1 MTIAEALAKLGITD
15 NLNRNEDP
23 LAGEWKLLKP
33 GVKTGKAQ
41 NNAAEEGYSAT
52 SLFTAGEDDAYWSKA
67 TFAGN
72 VAALLQI
79 TRLPTTSER
88 QIGLWVCRSKA
99 TPETTQSGYRLKAE
113 WLSGK
118 KIKFILEKWVAG
130 VVTELK
136 KVETEAYGD
145 NSRIAI
151 VVSGGKV
158 YFFASKEKESAF
170 EQVLEAE
177 DATYTEGYSGIWG
190 KGLGEF
196 RGMNFAT
203 GELELEEVAGV
214 LKPNSATATAS
225 VATPEI
231 SHPMQPG
238 PASATAS
245 VPSGVDLVG
254 GAATSA
260 TEREAKG
267 LPLPFPSVLANP
279 GRLGPPRFTSAERKT
294 LRIDRNG

>member
-15 NLNRNEDP
+15 NLNRSEDP

-41 NNAAEEGYSAT
+41 NNAGEEGYSAT
-52 SLFTAGEDDAYWSKA
+52 SLFTAGEDDAYWSK
-67 TFAGN
+67 TVFAGN

-88 QIGLWVCRSKA
+88 QIGLWVCRSKV
-99 TPETTQSGYRLKAE
+99 TPETTQSGYRLRAE

-118 KIKFILEKWVAG
+118 KIKFVLEKWVAG
-130 VVTELK
+130 VMTELK
-136 KVETEAYGD
+136 KVESEAYGD

-151 VVSGGKV
+151 VVSAGKV

-214 LKPNSATATAS
+214 LKPNAATVNVSAASPEVMLALQPAAATANVSMPS
-225 VATPEI
+225 VELAG
-231 SHPMQPG
+231 G
-238 PASATAS
+238 PAAS
-245 VPSGVDLVG
+245 S
-254 GAATSA
+254 S
-260 TEREAKG
+260 ESEHKG
-267 LPLPFPSVLANP
+267 LPLPFPTVVPNP
-279 GRLGPPRFTSAERKT
+279 QRLGPPRFTALERKT
-294 LRIDRNG
+294 LGLDR